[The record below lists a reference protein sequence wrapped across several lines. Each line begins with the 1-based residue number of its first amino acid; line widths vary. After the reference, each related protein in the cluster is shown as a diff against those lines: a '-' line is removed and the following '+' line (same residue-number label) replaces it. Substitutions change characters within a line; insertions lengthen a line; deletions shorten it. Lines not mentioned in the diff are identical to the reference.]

1 MKSFL
6 FRQRIQHSDVQ
17 AIAGIVQSTGFFS
30 SEELHIAEELAQE
43 KLKLHQSCSYQF
55 LFAEKQ
61 GQVVGYTCYGPIPA
75 TQGSYDIYWIVVAK
89 NHQGLGLGKELLRRT
104 ENLIT
109 ERGGTLAYIETS
121 SRKQYRPTHKFYES
135 CGYRRE
141 AFLKN
146 FYAKDDGKIIYAK
159 VLK

>member
-1 MKSFL
+1 MSRPLPASFNRPVFFIRRTAHRRRTCPGKTQVAPIL
-6 FRQRIQHSDVQ
+6 LLSVFICRKTRSSCRIHLLRTYS
-17 AIAGIVQSTGFFS
+17 GYPG
-30 SEELHIAEELAQE
+30 
-43 KLKLHQSCSYQF
+43 KLRYL
-55 LFAEKQ
+55 LDR
-61 GQVVGYTCYGPIPA
+61 GR
-75 TQGSYDIYWIVVAK
+75 K

>member
-89 NHQGLGLGKELLRRT
+89 TIRVWDW
-104 ENLIT
+104 
-109 ERGGTLAYIETS
+109 ERNSSVERKTL
-121 SRKQYRPTHKFYES
+121 
-135 CGYRRE
+135 
-141 AFLKN
+141 
-146 FYAKDDGKIIYAK
+146 
-159 VLK
+159 